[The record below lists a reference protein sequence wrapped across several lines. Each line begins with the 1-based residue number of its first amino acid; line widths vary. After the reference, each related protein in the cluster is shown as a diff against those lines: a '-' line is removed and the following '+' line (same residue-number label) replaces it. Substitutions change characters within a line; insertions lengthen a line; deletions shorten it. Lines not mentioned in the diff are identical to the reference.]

1 MLAHGGAQLQP
12 LSDWDD
18 EEEEHAKMQL
28 LPSGGRKGAGPGS
41 GGAEMQPIAESTQWL
56 RLQAAI
62 AQGMSWH
69 CNAEA
74 GRLSLCWGDVAQYR
88 CLGDGSL

>member
-18 EEEEHAKMQL
+18 DEEEHAKLQL
-28 LPSGGRKGAGPGS
+28 LPSKGAGPGS

-56 RLQAAI
+56 QLQAAI
-62 AQGMSWH
+62 ARGMSWH

-74 GRLSLCWGDVAQYR
+74 GCLSCCAI
-88 CLGDGSL
+88 